1 MSFTYRGLQA
11 TQTRHMVTAEEID
24 NQFLRLQQQS
34 PCISI
39 VEDRPTQKGDEVVL
53 DYAGFCDGVQFPG
66 GTAEMQTL
74 VLGSGTFIP
83 GFEDQLLG
91 KNAGD
96 EVTVLV
102 TFPEQYHSEDLAGKA
117 AEFRCKIHQ
126 IRVKSQYELDDTFAR
141 EVGGCES
148 IEEMRGQL
156 AENLQTYFDQRGEM
170 ELQERLL
177 AQAAE
182 TLDFDPS
189 EEEVQKGID
198 EQLQNMRS
206 QLSQQGLSLEMYCQF
221 TGTSM
226 DALREQSR
234 GAAVTAAKMH
244 AAVDRILELE
254 KLEPTEDE
262 FKQAL
267 NVIAQNNGMTVE
279 QMKPYMNPEFEAAV
293 KRSVLTGK
301 VMHLIRTSAV
311 ITQTEE

>member
-11 TQTRHMVTAEEID
+11 TQTRHMVTAEEIN

-34 PCISI
+34 PRISI

-126 IRVKSQYELDDTFAR
+126 IRVKSQYELDDTFAK

-148 IEEMRGQL
+148 IDEMRAQL

-182 TLDFDPS
+182 TLDYVPS
-189 EEEVQKGID
+189 EEAIQKGID
-198 EQLQNMRS
+198 EQLQNMRN
-206 QLSQQGLSLEMYCQF
+206 QLSRQGLSLEMYCQF
-221 TGTSM
+221 TGTTM
-226 DALREQSR
+226 EALREQSR
-234 GAAVTAAKMH
+234 DAAISSAKMH
-244 AAVDRILELE
+244 EAVARILELE

-262 FKQAL
+262 FAQAL
-267 NVIAQNNGMTVE
+267 KVIAQNNGMTVE

-301 VMHLIRTSAV
+301 VMHLIRTTAV